1 MTYKCIFRRRIDLYT
16 DAWTKFAKNQDGDGA
31 ENIEDSNVEQG
42 LSISVTALKQ
52 ALQTV
57 AQIHF
62 FIDYLKDETKQLNF
76 QESRERQTETR
87 QAGASKDFKELAKVA
102 SNSVRGFRSST

>member
-1 MTYKCIFRRRIDLYT
+1 MLGPNSQ
-16 DAWTKFAKNQDGDGA
+16 KNQDGDGA

-52 ALQTV
+52 ASKTV

-62 FIDYLKDETKQLNF
+62 FIDYLKDEIKQLNILKLC
-76 QESRERQTETR
+76 ERQTETR
-87 QAGASKDFKELAKVA
+87 QAGASKDFKELTKVT
-102 SNSVRGFRSST
+102 SNSIRGFRSST

>member
-1 MTYKCIFRRRIDLYT
+1 M
-16 DAWTKFAKNQDGDGA
+16 
-31 ENIEDSNVEQG
+31 
-42 LSISVTALKQ
+42 TALKQ
-52 ALQTV
+52 ASQTV

-76 QESRERQTETR
+76 QESRERQIETR
-87 QAGASKDFKELAKVA
+87 QAGASKDFKELTKVT